1 MNELFG
7 VTGATGSIGGRVA
20 RLLAERGVA
29 QRLIVRTGSDLR
41 DRRAAQVA
49 EIADYGDF
57 ESMRAACEGVTSLFL
72 VSGREHPDRLRQH
85 LCAVD
90 AAVDAGVER
99 IVYLSFL
106 GAAPDATFT
115 LARQHHA
122 TEEHI
127 RSKGV
132 AFTFL
137 RSSLYLDFVPWI
149 ASPAGVIAGPAGDGR
164 LAPVARA
171 DVAETVVAVLTSR
184 EHDGANYD
192 NTGPETF
199 SFAEAAAELSRAS
212 GREVRYVDET
222 VEQAWES
229 RRPLGAPDWEV
240 EGWVTSYLA
249 IANGELDAVSDTVQR
264 LTGRPPQSLREYLDS
279 HPESYA
285 HLRGNGA

>member
-1 MNELFG
+1 MSELFG
-7 VTGATGSIGGRVA
+7 ITGATGAVGGRVA
-20 RLLAERGVA
+20 QLLASTDAER
-29 QRLIVRTGSDLR
+29 RLIVRAGSDVE
-41 DRRAAQVA
+41 AGGAQVR
-49 EIADYGDF
+49 EITDYGDVG
-57 ESMRAACEGVTSLFL
+57 SMRSACEGVTTLFL

-85 LCAVD
+85 KTAVD

-127 RSKGV
+127 RSHGV

-149 ASPAGVIAGPAGDGR
+149 ASGDGVIRGPAGDGR

-171 DVAETVVAVLTSR
+171 DVAETVAAVLGTR
-184 EHDGANYD
+184 EHGGATYS
-192 NTGPETF
+192 NTGPEAM
-199 SFAEAAAELSRAS
+199 SLADAAAELSRVS

-222 VEQAWES
+222 VEEAWES
-229 RRPLGAPDWEV
+229 RRPTGAPDWEI
-240 EGWVTSYLA
+240 EGWITSYLA
-249 IANGELDAVSDTVQR
+249 IANGELDVVSDAVER
-264 LTGRPPQSLREYLDS
+264 LTGHPPQSLPEYLAA

-285 HLRGNGA
+285 HLRG

>member
-1 MNELFG
+1 VSRDEVFG
-7 VTGATGSIGGRVA
+7 VTGAAGAVGGRVA
-20 RLLAERGVA
+20 GLLAERGVER
-29 QRLIVRTGSDLR
+29 RLIVREGAEVD
-41 DRRAAQVA
+41 AAGA
-49 EIADYGDF
+49 EVRTITDYGDF
-57 ESMRAACEGVTSLFL
+57 ASVRSACERVDTLFL
-72 VSGREHPDRLRQH
+72 VSGRENPERLRQH
-85 LCAVD
+85 MTAVD
-90 AAVDAGVER
+90 AAADAGVER

-127 RSKGV
+127 RGKGV

-149 ASPAGVIAGPAGDGR
+149 ATPAGVIAGPAGDGR
-164 LAPVARA
+164 VAPVARS

-184 EHDGANYD
+184 EHDGATFD
-192 NTGPETF
+192 NTGPEAI
-199 SFAEAAAELSRAS
+199 SMAGAAAELSRVR

-229 RRPLGAPDWEV
+229 RRPTGAPDWEI
-240 EGWVTSYLA
+240 EGWITSYLA
-249 IANGELDAVSDTVQR
+249 IANGELDVVSDTVER
-264 LTGRPPQSLREYLDS
+264 LTGHRPMSLREYLDA

-285 HLRGNGA
+285 HLRG